1 MVPCTSL
8 MESPTMGLML
18 NLTIPIEGFMALRNA
33 VGEERAVALAR
44 ALERA
49 QIKGEAD
56 LAAKLQQDWRNEM
69 AAMIAPFARR
79 EEMAAMIAPFA
90 RREELAEIRNQIAQL
105 PTREEFKRFAT
116 HEDLAEL
123 RTQFMRLDKKMT
135 VGFLTL
141 LGLNLASSAPTFLE
155 WGVKVVG
162 YALK

>member
-1 MVPCTSL
+1 
-8 MESPTMGLML
+8 MGLML

-44 ALERA
+44 ALECA

-56 LAAKLQQDWRNEM
+56 LAAKLRQDWRNEM
-69 AAMIAPFARR
+69 AT
-79 EEMAAMIAPFA
+79 MIAPFA

-105 PTREEFKRFAT
+105 PTREELKRFAT
-116 HEDLAEL
+116 HEDLADL
-123 RTQFMRLDKKMT
+123 RAQFMRLDKKMT

>member
-1 MVPCTSL
+1 
-8 MESPTMGLML
+8 MGLML

-44 ALERA
+44 ALEHA

-56 LAAKLQQDWRNEM
+56 LAAKLRQDWRNEM
-69 AAMIAPFARR
+69 AT
-79 EEMAAMIAPFA
+79 MIAPFA

-105 PTREEFKRFAT
+105 PTREELKRFAT
-116 HEDLAEL
+116 HEDLADL
-123 RTQFMRLDKKMT
+123 RALFMRLDKKMT

>member
-79 EEMAAMIAPFA
+79 EEMATMIAPFA
-90 RREELAEIRNQIAQL
+90 RREEL
-105 PTREEFKRFAT
+105 KRFAT
-116 HEDLAEL
+116 HEDLADL
-123 RTQFMRLDKKMT
+123 RAQFMRLDKKMT

-141 LGLNLASSAPTFLE
+141 LALNLASSAPTFLE

>member
-18 NLTIPIEGFMALRNA
+18 NLTIPVEGIMALRTA
-33 VGEERAVALAR
+33 LGEERAFALAR
-44 ALERA
+44 ALEHA
-49 QIKGEAD
+49 QIKGEAE
-56 LAAKLQQDWRNEM
+56 LVASIYAKSEASLKETQRALQE
-69 AAMIAPFARR
+69 
-79 EEMAAMIAPFA
+79 
-90 RREELAEIRNQIAQL
+90 QIAQL
-105 PTREEFKRFAT
+105 PNREELKRFAT
-116 HEDLAEL
+116 HEDLADL
-123 RTQFMRLDKKMT
+123 RAQFMRLDKKMT